1 MIKETIADKIESN
14 FLEKENEIENKN
26 KDKM

>member
-14 FLEKENEIENKN
+14 LIQEENEIENNN
-26 KDKM
+26 KYNL